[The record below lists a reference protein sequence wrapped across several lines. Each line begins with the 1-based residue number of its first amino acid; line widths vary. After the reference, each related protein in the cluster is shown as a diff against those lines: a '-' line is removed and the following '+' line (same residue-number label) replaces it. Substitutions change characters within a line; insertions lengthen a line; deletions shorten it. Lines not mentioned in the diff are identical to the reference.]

1 MKNRIAQLIL
11 AISIISLLACAA
23 NDQKVVDATETGS
36 EQKLEEPKYVPHPYG
51 GWYCP
56 DNLNGFPAVD
66 IADWENVPV
75 VKDRLPT
82 QEETRSEASLILVDT
97 EKYPDAHALK
107 IQLPKL
113 ARFYNRSASR
123 MDLVIVIQ
131 AIYVDSDSIVGFRYL
146 NGGNGSA
153 RLNEVHFL
161 SDEAI
166 ASIAPSHFVTQDI
179 AIDAH
184 PKVIWDVLTNTE
196 YTEKL
201 QATFDPASKLTAN
214 WREETNINYHYAKAG
229 KPTALY
235 GDILFSNHYAQNDF
249 ENGAFTEK
257 FLIIQDQET
266 GATTLKI
273 VCGPF
278 AADFE
283 TQQSAI
289 NKWAQEVKVL
299 SEGAAQEK

>member
-11 AISIISLLACAA
+11 GISIISLLACAA
-23 NDQKVVDATETGS
+23 NDQKLVDATETRS
-36 EQKLEEPKYVPHPYG
+36 EQNVEETAHVSHPYG

-56 DNLNGFPAVD
+56 DNLIGLPPVD
-66 IADWENVPV
+66 IADWKNVPV
-75 VKDRLPT
+75 VNDRLPT
-82 QEETRSEASLILVDT
+82 ELETRNGSSLILVDS

-107 IQLPKL
+107 IQLPIL
-113 ARFYNRSASR
+113 ARFYNQSANR
-123 MDLVIVIQ
+123 MDLVIIIQ

-161 SDEAI
+161 SDEEI
-166 ASIAPSHFVTQDI
+166 ASIAPTRFVTQDI
-179 AIDAH
+179 DISAS
-184 PKVIWDVLTNTE
+184 PKVIWDVLTQTE

-201 QATFDPASKLTAN
+201 QATFDPNSKLAAD
-214 WREETNINYHYAKAG
+214 WRDETNINFHYAKAG

-235 GDILFSNHYAQNDF
+235 GDILFGNHYTQNDF

-257 FLIIQDQET
+257 FLILQDHET

-278 AADFE
+278 AGDFE
-283 TQQSAI
+283 TQQRAI

>member
-1 MKNRIAQLIL
+1 MKNRMLKVIF
-11 AISIISLLACAA
+11 AISVLTILACAE
-23 NDQKVVDATETGS
+23 NQKNTLVLDETGTQ
-36 EQKLEEPKYVPHPYG
+36 ENYKEPKNEPHQYG

-82 QEETRSEASLILVDT
+82 QEETQSEASLILVDT

-113 ARFYNRSASR
+113 ARFYNQSASR

-131 AIYVDSDSIVGFRYL
+131 AIYVDHDSIVGFRYL

-153 RLNEVHFL
+153 RLNEVTFL
-161 SDEAI
+161 SDDEI
-166 ASIAPSHFVTQDI
+166 ASLAPSRFVRQDL
-179 AIDAH
+179 AINAN
-184 PKVIWDVLTNTE
+184 PKVIWEVLTNAE
-196 YTEKL
+196 YAGEL
-201 QATFDPASKLTAN
+201 QTTFDPSSKLNAH
-214 WREETNINYHYAKAG
+214 WRAQTNINYHYANAG
-229 KPTALY
+229 EPTALY
-235 GDILFSNHYAQNDF
+235 GDMLFGNRYVQNDF

-257 FLIIQDQET
+257 FLILLDNQT
-266 GATTLKI
+266 GTSTLKI

-278 AADFE
+278 AEDYQ
-283 TQQSAI
+283 TQKNAI
-289 NKWAQEVKVL
+289 HKWAQAVKTL
-299 SEGAAQEK
+299 SEQNEGK